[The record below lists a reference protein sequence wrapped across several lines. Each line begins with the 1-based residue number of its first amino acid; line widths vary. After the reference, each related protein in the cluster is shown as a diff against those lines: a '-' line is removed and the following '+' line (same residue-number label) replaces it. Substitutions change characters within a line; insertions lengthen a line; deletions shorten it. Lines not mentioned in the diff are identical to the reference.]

1 MAINEEIY
9 KKAAVNVKEM
19 ELRSISLQDLID
31 TLKDVG
37 TDTTEMQAKA
47 QELSK
52 QITRWRSVL
61 TEKGYMDAV

>member
-9 KKAAVNVKEM
+9 KKAAQNTLEM
-19 ELRSISLQDLID
+19 EVRLISLQDLID

-37 TDTTEMQAKA
+37 TDTTEMQVKA